1 MPAVAR
7 SGFRP
12 RPASPPGGRA
22 IAVIAALLLA
32 APAAAQQA
40 SIKSAAWIGGCW
52 RLEAKGRV
60 VDEQWMAPAGD
71 VMLGMARTVR
81 DGRLDEYELTL
92 LRQVDGRLDYEAHP
106 VRQPTAV
113 FSSTWVS
120 DTLLIFENPRHDFPK
135 LVAYQKRGAD
145 SLIARVAGGNQPSDR
160 AILYPYRRVP
170 CGNAR

>member
-1 MPAVAR
+1 MVSGPRLAV
-7 SGFRP
+7 
-12 RPASPPGGRA
+12 
-22 IAVIAALLLA
+22 AALLLA

-60 VDEQWMAPAGD
+60 VDEQW
-71 VMLGMARTVR
+71 MARTVR

>member
-1 MPAVAR
+1 MVT
-7 SGFRP
+7 GP
-12 RPASPPGGRA
+12 RLAL
-22 IAVIAALLLA
+22 AALLLA

-40 SIKSAAWIGGCW
+40 SITSAAWIGGCW

-71 VMLGMARTVR
+71 VMLGMARSVR

-113 FSSTWVS
+113 FSSTYVS
-120 DTLLIFENPRHDFPK
+120 DTLIVFENPRHDFPRLIAYERHGRDS
-135 LVAYQKRGAD
+135 LVAR
-145 SLIARVAGGNQPSDR
+145 IAGGPLPSDR
-160 AILYPYRRVP
+160 TIRYPYRRVP
-170 CGNAR
+170 CANTR